1 MKEDKWKKL
10 WDGLKPHI
18 SSLAQKAGETAQ
30 KAGEVLSEVAK
41 TLGKESVK
49 LAKIGKLKAEILVLE
64 GNKAEIFKKIGEIVY
79 QSLKEEDVFTKE
91 KISDLIQEVEKVE
104 QKILE
109 KQKEIES
116 IAKEENLEP
125 EDVEKIPALK
135 DEEKKD

>member
-10 WDGLKPHI
+10 WDNLKPHI

-30 KAGEVLSEVAK
+30 KAGEVISEVAK

-64 GNKAEIFKKIGEIVY
+64 GNRVEIFRKIGESVY
-79 QSLKEEDVFTKE
+79 KSLKEGEEFTRE
-91 KISDLIQEVEKVE
+91 KISDLIQEIEKIE

-109 KQKEIES
+109 KQKEIEN

-125 EDVEKIPALK
+125 EDVEKIPALN